1 MTIDAGG
8 SGQANLID
16 TYDYVPGSLTVTKAI
31 VGSAAGQQGPITIEV
46 VCGNTTLAPPF
57 VIAAGTA
64 GPSVSQTYTGIPG
77 NSTCS
82 VQETVD
88 GATTTVD
95 VVTVGSGENV
105 TVGPGQA
112 ATATITDTYTA
123 APGAL
128 VVQKT
133 ISGPAAGRQG
143 EVTIDV
149 DCGDGVA
156 RSFVIPA
163 GTPLGTSSQTFD
175 AIPAGSTCTVT
186 ETADGTTSTVQV
198 AVDGGD
204 QTVEIGAAST
214 QVADISNL
222 YTDIPGKLVVTKTI
236 AGTAAGRQ
244 SAIEVLVDCGTP
256 AQTHSFTI
264 PAGAPADTVTAL
276 IDEVEA
282 GSTCTVTETAD
293 GSSSTISVV
302 AVGGG
307 QQATIGAAG
316 VSQADLTDTFSEV
329 VVPTTEAPTTT
340 ESPTTVEPTGPT
352 TTISGTLPA
361 TGGKTNL
368 LWPGVLFLGAGG
380 TILAVTR
387 RRRPASRPRS

>member
-1 MTIDAGG
+1 M
-8 SGQANLID
+8 
-16 TYDYVPGSLTVTKAI
+16 
-31 VGSAAGQQGPITIEV
+31 
-46 VCGNTTLAPPF
+46 
-57 VIAAGTA
+57 IAAGTP
-64 GPSVSQTYTGIPG
+64 GPSVSPTYGPIPG

-82 VQETVD
+82 VQETDD

-95 VVTVGSGENV
+95 VVTVGSGEDV
-105 TVGPGQA
+105 TVGPGSP
-112 ATATITDTYTA
+112 ATATITDTYTP

-163 GTPLGTSSQTFD
+163 GAPAGTSSQTFD
-175 AIPAGSTCTVT
+175 AIPAGSTCAVT

-204 QTVEIGAAST
+204 QTVVVGAAST
-214 QVADISNL
+214 QVAEISNL
-222 YTDIPGKLVVTKTI
+222 YTDVPGKLVVTKTI

-244 SAIEVLVDCGTP
+244 SAIEILIDCGTP
-256 AQTHSFTI
+256 AQTYSFTI
-264 PAGAPADTVTAL
+264 PAGAPADTVTGL

-293 GSSSTISVV
+293 GSSSTITVV

-307 QQATIGAAG
+307 QTATIGAGRGVAG
-316 VSQADLTDTFSEV
+316 RPDRHLQRRRRADHRGTDNGRRPADHRRAGRR
-329 VVPTTEAPTTT
+329 PTDHRGAHRPAGRHAAGDRRWHEHAVAGPAAPRCGRTTM
-340 ESPTTVEPTGPT
+340 
-352 TTISGTLPA
+352 I
-361 TGGKTNL
+361 
-368 LWPGVLFLGAGG
+368 
-380 TILAVTR
+380 VT
-387 RRRPASRPRS
+387 RRRPASRPRG